1 MVNNFDL
8 NCIKTIGGQAYIEY
22 SNWAGLFA
30 NNICNDFVE
39 FILDDTNIIDNFIK
53 DAQFNDTEICNC
65 LKEIDNIL

>member
-30 NNICNDFVE
+30 NNICNKELVSR
-39 FILDDTNIIDNFIK
+39 IK
-53 DAQFNDTEICNC
+53 NPNNSVM
-65 LKEIDNIL
+65 KNK